1 MEHLQIVSG
10 SDATPKTFALT
21 SDSVVIGRQPYCD
34 LVLNNNAISR
44 EHAKL
49 EKKNGVWYVEDL
61 QSRNGVWLNGKRLSY
76 EPTKL
81 EDGDVL
87 LLGDTKIFVRLQDE
101 TRLLSPPRVGESS
114 RFALDDDSEPSAI
127 HSQVIVGGPRGS
139 SNFAASARAFKTIKD
154 CQREILRLEE
164 RERVLLEF
172 ARILGKAEDVRD
184 LTPRFLNNLL
194 QLFPQADSAC
204 VLAPERIARN
214 ANSDKATWNIVNYA
228 RRDKH
233 SDEKFR
239 VSRAIIRHVVAT
251 RSAIVSDYAPDD
263 ERFDPSESL
272 VMSMIS
278 SVMAA
283 PIYDAPNDRLI
294 GVIQI
299 DARRARK
306 RFNQDDLRLLVS
318 VANQIAVYWEN
329 QHFRDEE
336 LEKKLALREMQVAN
350 QVQRGFLPLEPP
362 KIEGYQFFDYYR
374 PAKFVGGDYFD
385 YIPLPDGRI
394 AIILGDVSGK
404 GISASLLMA
413 KLSSEMRYGLLLEKS
428 LGASMERV
436 NRIFAE
442 NHWGDRF
449 ITLVMVVLEPAT
461 GVVRIYNAGH
471 LYPVVSKLDGSAE
484 RIGEN
489 YNSFPLG
496 IVEDATFPE
505 FVYQL
510 QHGET
515 IALMSDGFP
524 DALSVEDDAF
534 GDARV
539 AEALRNPH
547 GDDAKTVGKRLVDV
561 MRRFAEGTR
570 QTDDQCLVVFRRAP
584 TSDCKVADSEAR

>member
-1 MEHLQIVSG
+1 MEHLQIVTG
-10 SDATPKTFALT
+10 SDAIPKTYALT
-21 SDSVVIGRQPYCD
+21 SDSIVIGRQPYCD

-76 EPTKL
+76 EPTQL
-81 EDGDVL
+81 TDGDVL
-87 LLGDTKIFVRLQDE
+87 LLGDTTIFFHTRDSSPTGSPRAQEEDVDRFTIEDE
-101 TRLLSPPRVGESS
+101 
-114 RFALDDDSEPSAI
+114 LDPSAI
-127 HSQVIVGGPRGS
+127 QSQFVVGVNGS
-139 SNFAASARAFKTIKD
+139 SVNLDGSQREFNSIKD
-154 CQREILRLEE
+154 YQREIRHLEE
-164 RERVLLEF
+164 RVRVLLEF

-184 LTPRFLNNLL
+184 LKPRFLKSLL

-204 VLAPERIARN
+204 VLAPEQDAQGKTIWN
-214 ANSDKATWNIVNYA
+214 VANFA
-228 RRDKH
+228 RRDERD
-233 SDEKFR
+233 DEKYR

-251 RSAIVSDYAPDD
+251 RAAIISDSAPDD
-263 ERFDPSESL
+263 VRFDPSESL
-272 VMSMIS
+272 VISKIS

-283 PIYDAPNDRLI
+283 PIIDAPNDRLI

-299 DARRARK
+299 DARRARR

-329 QHFRDEE
+329 QHLRDEA

-362 KIEGYQFFDYYR
+362 KIEGYEFFDYYR

-385 YIPLPDGRI
+385 YIPLPSGEI

-428 LGASMERV
+428 YGATMQRL

-449 ITLVMVVLEPAT
+449 ITLVMAVLEPAL
-461 GVVRIYNAGH
+461 GIVRIYNAGH
-471 LYPVVSKLDGSAE
+471 LYPVVSKLTGEAV
-484 RIGEN
+484 RVGEN
-489 YNSFPLG
+489 YNSFPLV

-505 FVYQL
+505 FMYHL
-510 QHGET
+510 EEGET

-524 DALSVEDDAF
+524 DAMSVNDNAF
-534 GDARV
+534 GDERV
-539 AEALRNPH
+539 ADALRNPK
-547 GDDAKTVGKRLVDV
+547 GDDAKTVGKRLVDA
-561 MRRFAEGTR
+561 MRAFADGAH
-570 QTDDQCLVVFRRAP
+570 QTDDQCLVVFRRSLAS
-584 TSDCKVADSEAR
+584 SDR